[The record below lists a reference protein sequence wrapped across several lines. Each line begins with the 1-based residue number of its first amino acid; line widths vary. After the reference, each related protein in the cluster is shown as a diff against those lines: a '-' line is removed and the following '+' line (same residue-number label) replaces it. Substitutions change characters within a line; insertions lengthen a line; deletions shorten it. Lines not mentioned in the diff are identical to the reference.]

1 MIPAYE
7 SRNPWTGQLYGLYD
21 FEPLPDLHG
30 LAGGAL
36 SLWQQQSPEARAV
49 ALLRVAELLRAR
61 GGELAG
67 LITKEMGKPLQEAH
81 YEIDKS
87 LKAFEYYCS
96 RGPEFLKARMVDM
109 APLRSWVDPSPLGII
124 LCIMPWNFPVWQV
137 MRCAIPALLGGNAV
151 LLKHAPNVPQCSR
164 AIGRL
169 FADAGLEEV
178 FQERFLNEASVREAL
193 AHPEVAGL
201 SFTGSDATGAYLA
214 AEAGRNLK
222 KVVMELGG
230 NDPFIVL
237 QDADVDA
244 ALGAALKSRG
254 INSGQ
259 SCNAAK
265 RFLVHRSLMAEW
277 LEKLYAGISR
287 YKVGDPEKPGV
298 DIGPL
303 ARPDL
308 AARVRAQIS
317 ASIEEGAGLMRHP
330 EARHEQGNVVY
341 PLILTDCNQGVTAFR
356 EEIFGPVF
364 AVAGFDTEEE
374 AVEMANATQYGL
386 GASLWTADV
395 ERALVLG
402 RKIRSGNL
410 FINEMVKSDPRVP
423 FGGVK
428 RSGFGRELSEFGLLE
443 FVNLRTV
450 VVG

>member
-21 FEPLPDLHG
+21 FEPLPDLHA
-30 LAGGAL
+30 LAGVEL
-36 SLWQQQSPEARAV
+36 SKWQQQSPEARVV
-49 ALLRVAELLRAR
+49 ALLRVAELLRER
-61 GGELAG
+61 GELMAR
-67 LITKEMGKPLQEAH
+67 LISREMGKPLQEAR

-96 RGPEFLKARMVDM
+96 RGPEFLKPRMADLD
-109 APLRSWVDPSPLGII
+109 PLKAWVEPSPLGII

-151 LLKHAPNVPQCSR
+151 FLKHAPNVPQCSR
-164 AIGRL
+164 ELGRL
-169 FADAGLEEV
+169 FADAGLGGI
-178 FQERFLNEASVREAL
+178 FQERFLNEVSVREAL

-201 SFTGSDATGAYLA
+201 SFTGSDNTGAYLA
-214 AEAGRNLK
+214 AEAGKNLK

-244 ALGAALKSRG
+244 ALAAALKSRG

-265 RFLVHRSLMAEW
+265 RFLVHRSLLKEW

-287 YKVGDPEKPGV
+287 YRLGDPEEEGV

-308 AARVRAQIS
+308 AVRVRAQIS
-317 ASIEEGAGLMRHP
+317 ASIEEGAGVMRHP
-330 EARHEQGNVVY
+330 QSRHEQGNVVY
-341 PLILTDCNQGVTAFR
+341 PVILTDCHAGITAFR

-364 AVAGFDTEEE
+364 SVAGFDTEEE
-374 AVEMANATQYGL
+374 AVALANATQYGL
-386 GASLWTADV
+386 GASVWTAEV
-395 ERALVLG
+395 ERGLALG

-428 RSGFGRELSEFGLLE
+428 RSGFGRELSEYGLLE
-443 FVNLRTV
+443 FVNLRSV